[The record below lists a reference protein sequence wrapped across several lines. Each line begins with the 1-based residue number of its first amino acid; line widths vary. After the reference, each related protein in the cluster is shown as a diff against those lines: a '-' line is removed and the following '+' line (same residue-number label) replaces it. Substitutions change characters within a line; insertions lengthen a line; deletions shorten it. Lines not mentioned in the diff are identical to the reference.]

1 MRTQSFCT
9 FTGKSSILYYA
20 VPTPPLPSMKE
31 ELHHENAS
39 SSVRRQL
46 HAVEATVSTSQF
58 NTVESS
64 TSQFNTV
71 ESSTGQFQPVE
82 SSTSINSDRHDV
94 STAKAKH
101 RTRKR
106 KSVPK
111 FNLDNEFLYSGVQ
124 DPLSMGISSRCTR
137 SNSESSTDSEDDTEY
152 FERLPVDIVE
162 NIFSRL
168 PILDLILNLT
178 LVSKTWN
185 GIVNSEQVIYCS

>member
-46 HAVEATVSTSQF
+46 HAVEATV
-58 NTVESS
+58 S